1 MGDLI
6 KMERE
11 KGKAELRLSLRKGK
25 MDFEIK
31 CPFCVTVIRGLWVF
45 FNDEISCPRCKK
57 SIKINDDN
65 KRVRGQTYVPAP

>member
-45 FNDEISCPRCKK
+45 FNDEISVLG
-57 SIKINDDN
+57 
-65 KRVRGQTYVPAP
+65 VRSR